1 MSQFY
6 NNAIFWVE
14 VDKIKPNPF
23 QPRRE
28 FDEAKLNDLAR
39 SIRQYGVIQPLTV
52 TRKEIQK
59 PDGGIATEYELVAGE
74 RRLRASK
81 LAGVTTVPALIRETE
96 DDDKT
101 KLELAIVENLQRE
114 DLNPVDRA
122 KAFAQLVTEFG
133 FKHSEVAEKVGKS
146 REYVSN
152 SIRLLALPQ
161 EMLDALMNGKINEG
175 HTRPLLMLSDRP
187 QEQNTLFR
195 EVMLKRLT
203 VRDTESIA
211 RRIATDR
218 VRKKE
223 YLYSPEILDME
234 KELASALG
242 TRVAIE
248 TKENGGKLVIDFMGE
263 EDLRVIF
270 NNLAARLAQKVAAP
284 AEAAGAELAQE
295 KVLGSASPQPDH
307 FPDQVSA
314 PISEAPAAESVLE
327 LAPAAPEQLVPELD
341 DRTREEREKDENT
354 FDPGSFSI

>member
-1 MSQFY
+1 M
-6 NNAIFWVE
+6 
-14 VDKIKPNPF
+14 
-23 QPRRE
+23 
-28 FDEAKLNDLAR
+28 AR

-52 TRKEIQK
+52 TRREIQK

-122 KAFAQLVTEFG
+122 KAFEQLVKEFG
-133 FKHSEVAEKVGKS
+133 FKHAEVAEKVGKS

-161 EMLDALMNGKINEG
+161 EILDALMAGKINEG

-211 RRIATDR
+211 RRIAYDK

-234 KELASALG
+234 KELGEALG

-248 TKENGGKLVIDFMGE
+248 TKENGGKLIIDFMGE

-270 NNLAARLAQKVAAP
+270 ASLAASITKGAAEPAQR
-284 AEAAGAELAQE
+284 Q
-295 KVLGSASPQPDH
+295 VLGGPPSSVGGASPSSEEVAPDH
-307 FPDQVSA
+307 VAEQVS
-314 PISEAPAAESVLE
+314 
-327 LAPAAPEQLVPELD
+327 AAPEQVQAELD
-341 DRTREEREKDENT
+341 DRTKEEKEKDENT
-354 FDPGSFSI
+354 FDPSSFSI